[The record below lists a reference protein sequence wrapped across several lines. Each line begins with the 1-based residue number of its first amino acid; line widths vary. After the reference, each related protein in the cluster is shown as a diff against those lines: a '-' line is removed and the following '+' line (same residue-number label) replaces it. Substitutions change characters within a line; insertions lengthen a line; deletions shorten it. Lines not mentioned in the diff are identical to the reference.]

1 MKFYPKVGNSLSE
14 VVPQLLAQGL
24 MALRQNAVMPRLVN
38 RGYETMAGEK
48 GSTIDIP
55 IPSAI
60 TAQSVT
66 PSNTP
71 PSTSGVTPTSVSL
84 AMDQWYE
91 APFFLT
97 DKELQEVMDGT
108 IPMQASEAV
117 KALANNVDNYILA
130 LYTGIYGYQGTAGTT
145 PFNDGTTS
153 DATGLRKVLNN
164 QLAPLNDRRV
174 VFDPD
179 AEANALDLR
188 AFQDGSYSG
197 GFDEITNGKLN
208 RKLGFD
214 WFMNQN
220 VTSHT
225 AGTASATGVTVT
237 CIDANAVADTTVT
250 LKVATGSATLLV
262 GDVLTFAG
270 HTQTYAVTANATL
283 DVTGVAVTITPGL
296 TTAVD
301 GSGTPVVVTVKATHV
316 VNLGFHRDAIA
327 FANRPLS
334 QNKADE
340 LGSIIQSAVD
350 PVSGLVLRLE
360 VSREHKR
367 TRYSFDILY
376 GAQLVRAELAAR
388 LAG

>member
-1 MKFYPKVGNSLSE
+1 MFVGNSLSN

-24 MALRQNAVMPRLVN
+24 LALRENAVMPRLVN
-38 RGYETMAGEK
+38 RGYEPLAGEK
-48 GSTIDIP
+48 GSSIDIP

-60 TAQSVT
+60 TAQAVT
-66 PSNTP
+66 AANTP
-71 PSTSGVTPTSVSL
+71 PSTAAVAPTKVTLSL
-84 AMDQWYE
+84 DQWYE
-91 APFFLT
+91 APFYLT

-108 IPMQASEAV
+108 IPMQASEAI
-117 KALANNVDNYILA
+117 KALANNVDNYILG
-130 LYTGIYGYQGTAGTT
+130 LYTGIYGWQGTAGTT
-145 PFNDGTTS
+145 PFASSTS
-153 DATGLRKVLNN
+153 DATGVRKVLNN
-164 QLAPLNDRRV
+164 QLAPLMDRRV
-174 VFDPD
+174 VFDAD
-179 AEANALDLR
+179 AEANALNLR

-197 GFDEITNGKLN
+197 SYDALTEGMLN

-220 VTSHT
+220 TKTHT

-237 CIDANAVADTTVT
+237 CTDANAVSDTTVT
-250 LKVATGSATLLV
+250 LKVASGTATLVV
-262 GDVLTFAG
+262 GDILTFAG
-270 HTQTYAVTANATL
+270 HSQTYVVTAAATL
-283 DVTGVAVTITPGL
+283 DTTGVSVTISPGL

-301 GSGTPVVVTVKATHV
+301 GSSTAVAVTVKATHV
-316 VNLGFHRDAIA
+316 VNLAFHRDCFA

-334 QNKADE
+334 ENQASQ

-376 GAQLVRAELAAR
+376 GAKLVRAALGAC